1 MVTSL
6 LKMKWLSLY
15 LVLLA
20 ACQSPTNVLDLLDGL
35 RGATQFTPPAHYREL
50 WNGLE
55 RCSGLHANFDA
66 VRWYRTPELVVRGQR
81 DAGVYF
87 AGPNIIVLPERI
99 LNPSFV
105 GNGHDLIIEHE
116 EMHALLRGVDGHPP
130 KYFNGVCGWL
140 VP

>member
-1 MVTSL
+1 MVIMKHL
-6 LKMKWLSLY
+6 LSFLF
-15 LVLLA
+15 VLLA
-20 ACQSPTNVLDLLDGL
+20 ACRSPTDVFNLSDAF
-35 RGATQFTPPAHYREL
+35 RYGATQFAPPAHYREL
-50 WNGLE
+50 WDSLE
-55 RCSGLHANFDA
+55 GCSGLRANFDA
-66 VRWYRTPELVVRGQR
+66 VRWYRTPELVVHGQR